1 MTAAR
6 DRQAAEPARA
16 TAGGACT
23 RLPPGDHAI
32 ADGAPRQPAQAA
44 PSASATAIDA
54 LLPQTQCTRCGHAG
68 CRPYAEAIR
77 RGEAEIDQCPP
88 GGAAVI
94 SALATLL
101 GRAPRPLNPAHGAE
115 GPPLLAHIDER
126 ACIGCAKCLP
136 SCPVDAIIGA
146 RKHMHTV
153 VMELCTGCELCIAP
167 CPVDCITLVPRSAMP
182 EAPRPP
188 EPAANR
194 VRYGAHRER
203 IERRARERAELLA
216 ARKRLA
222 AGEPPGAE

>member
-1 MTAAR
+1 MSAQR
-6 DRQAAEPARA
+6 DQQAAAPGRA
-16 TAGGACT
+16 TAGGAA
-23 RLPPGDHAI
+23 RELA
-32 ADGAPRQPAQAA
+32 RAA
-44 PSASATAIDA
+44 TSPSVAAIDA

-77 RGEAEIDQCPP
+77 RGEAEINQCPP
-88 GGAAVI
+88 GGAAAI
-94 SALATLL
+94 GALATLL
-101 GRAPRPLNPAHGAE
+101 GRAPRPLNPAHGVE
-115 GPPLLAHIDER
+115 GPPLLARIDER

-136 SCPVDAIIGA
+136 PCPVDAIVGA

-182 EAPRPP
+182 EAPRAP

-194 VRYGAHRER
+194 ARYGAHRER
-203 IERRARERAELLA
+203 LERRARERAELLA